1 MPYAFYVSPRESS
14 SFPKIL
20 FCLAGSLPWDRAPT
34 STPSQWLGDLT
45 PFPKIFPIL
54 LRSVFPLLPPSPGH
68 WGQCHP
74 PVGGGGGWGGSSTA
88 QIWCFRALDQ
98 LLNEIA
104 ADPYNYWG
112 EKKNHNSLCKTQNCL
127 KGVCVWWGV
136 PRGGRVAVGGW
147 GCGWVKQTN
156 WVRGSFLFNSRSGR
170 THGVGSSVHV
180 NSTLSLSPKLGAKIQ
195 RFTLVLGR
203 YRRRT
208 ELCSSETTEQ
218 KFLKHH

>member
-1 MPYAFYVSPRESS
+1 MWALGKAAASQRASS
-14 SFPKIL
+14 
-20 FCLAGSLPWDRAPT
+20 ASLGASRGTA
-34 STPSQWLGDLT
+34 
-45 PFPKIFPIL
+45 
-54 LRSVFPLLPPSPGH
+54 LPPPPQASGWASSPPSLKYSQFCSGVFSPCSLH
-68 WGQCHP
+68 HLDTKGSATLLWEEEEDGEAAALPRSGASELRISSWMKLQLTRTTT
-74 PVGGGGGWGGSSTA
+74 GG
-88 QIWCFRALDQ
+88 R
-98 LLNEIA
+98 
-104 ADPYNYWG
+104 
-112 EKKNHNSLCKTQNCL
+112 KKNHNSLCKTQNYL